1 MDTLIE
7 LLIDNE
13 SAAGR
18 AVTSAAAVLLGI
30 ALASVLPP
38 LLIRRIDDPATR
50 YHARKLLR
58 FVIGF
63 VVAAFLAV
71 VWRAF
76 AGRIGVVLGL
86 GAAGLAFAMQE
97 VVGAVAGWFN
107 ILSGSIF
114 RVGDRIQMGGVRG
127 DVIDITPL
135 RTKIMEM
142 GSANDD
148 GSWVGGRQY
157 TGRIVAVSN
166 KMTFTEPVFNYST
179 VFGFLWE
186 ELTVPVPYD
195 ADWRRAEEIL
205 REEVQAVSATPGAQ
219 QAIAEM
225 TARYPVPRA
234 DVEPRVFVR
243 ATDNWNELAARF
255 VVPVRSARL
264 VKDQVTRRVLA
275 RFTADGIPI
284 ASATSDV
291 TVHLATPSGS
301 DADEA
306 PHQDGS
312 SAPPP
317 T

>member
-1 MDTLIE
+1 MDTFID

-13 SAAGR
+13 STGGR
-18 AVTSAAAVLLGI
+18 AVTSAAAVLFGI
-30 ALASVLPP
+30 ALASLIPP
-38 LLIRRIDDPATR
+38 VLIRRIDDPATR

-58 FVIGF
+58 FGIGL
-63 VVAAFLAV
+63 VVAAFVAV

-107 ILSGSIF
+107 ILSGRIF

-127 DVIDITPL
+127 DVMDITPL

-195 ADWRRAEEIL
+195 ADWRRAEQIL
-205 REEVQAVSATPGAQ
+205 REEVEAVSATPGAQ
-219 QAIAEM
+219 EAIAEM

-275 RFTADGIPI
+275 RFAADGIPI

-291 TVHLATPSGS
+291 TVHL
-301 DADEA
+301 D
-306 PHQDGS
+306 
-312 SAPPP
+312 PPP
-317 T
+317 VTGAEVAPDRDGG